1 MFSIETKPNTATLTG
16 ETTDARKYQIVFS
29 YGRPAVLKMSTTVK
43 GQFYYVVNSEV
54 FGFSPTSRKHINAA
68 FPEFRSSHWM
78 EELTFLV
85 VDDDEAFSR
94 QASLAIQS

>member
-1 MFSIETKPNTATLTG
+1 MFSIATRPNAAILTG
-16 ETTDARKYQIVFS
+16 ETSDGRKYQIVFS
-29 YGRPAVLKMSTTVK
+29 YGRPASLKMSTPVR
-43 GQFYYVVNSEV
+43 GEFYYVVNSEV
-54 FGFSPTSRKHINAA
+54 FGFSPTSRKHVNAA

-78 EELTFLV
+78 EELTCLV